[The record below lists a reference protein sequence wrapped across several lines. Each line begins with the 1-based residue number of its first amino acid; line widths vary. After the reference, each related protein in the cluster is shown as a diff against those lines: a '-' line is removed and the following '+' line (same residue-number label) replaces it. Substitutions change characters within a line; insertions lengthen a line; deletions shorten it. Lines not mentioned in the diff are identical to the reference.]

1 MSQALYRK
9 WRPARFDQVIGQEHV
24 TRTLQAAVAAD
35 RVGHAY
41 LFCGPRGTGKTTMA
55 RLLAKAVNCEAADPA
70 QRPDDDCPL
79 CQAVNEGRFLDL
91 IEIDAA
97 SNTGVDDIRTLRDKV
112 NFAPS
117 QGRYKVYIIDEV
129 HMLSMAAFNALL
141 KTLEEPPAHTIF
153 VLATTEEHKVP
164 VTIKSRCQQFN
175 FRLLT
180 GPEIA
185 ARLRWLAQQESLAI
199 EPEAVE
205 LLSRQAS
212 GSIRDAESLLDQLVV
227 SPDDRITL
235 ERAQLVLGTA
245 PDAAVVA
252 VADAWLNGDSARGLE
267 VIHDALASGADARQ
281 FSRQMVAHLRQL
293 LLLQAAGAQLDVAGP
308 VERKAEMLDQA
319 QRAPRRA
326 LIDAVRRFQE
336 AALQPAGSWQPQLP
350 LELAFIELVPDAPMA
365 EGARFQ
371 VPGAREERP
380 PTADRRPLQE
390 EARFQVPGARE
401 ERPAQAEQTT
411 GHGPQTTAEARP
423 SAAESASSD
432 AGSVQRPTTGDQQP
446 APASEL
452 VTRHSSLVT
461 PDEPA
466 TRHSSPAT
474 LTVAAVAG
482 MWPEMTQ
489 RVGHNNRNLPA
500 LLSMCKPL
508 AIEGKTIILGFDFP
522 IFKDKFEKTQGAAD
536 AVVAAFRALSGTD
549 CNIRIVTTAD
559 YPMPIRRDEFQA
571 LAAELGGV
579 VRDNDE

>member
-70 QRPDDDCPL
+70 ARPDDTCPL
-79 CQAVNEGRFLDL
+79 CRAVNEGRFLDL

-97 SNTGVDDIRTLRDKV
+97 SNTGVDDIRTLREKV

-129 HMLSMAAFNALL
+129 HMLSIAAFNALL

-180 GPEIA
+180 TPEIA
-185 ARLRWLAQQESLAI
+185 ARLNWLAGQETLAI
-199 EPEAVE
+199 ESGAVE
-205 LLSRQAS
+205 LLARQAS
-212 GSIRDAESLLDQLVV
+212 GSLRDAESLLDQLVV

-245 PDAAVVA
+245 PDAAVLA
-252 VADAWLNGDSARGLE
+252 VVDAWLDADSARGLG

-281 FSRQMVAHLRQL
+281 FCRQMVAHLRQL
-293 LLLQAAGAQLDVAGP
+293 LLLQVAGAQLDVEGP
-308 VERKAEMLDQA
+308 VERKAEMLAQA
-319 QRAPRRA
+319 GRAPRRA

-336 AALQPAGSWQPQLP
+336 AALQPTGSWQPQLP
-350 LELAFIELVPDAPMA
+350 LELAFIELLPDAPMQVAWVGERPPQA
-365 EGARFQ
+365 EGRRTTDDGRPPQ
-371 VPGAREERP
+371 IEERP
-380 PTADRRPLQE
+380 LTADRRPPPAE
-390 EARFQVPGARE
+390 ERQPAAER
-401 ERPAQAEQTT
+401 RPAQAEERPPAAVRPPT
-411 GHGPQTTAEARP
+411 PTAA
-423 SAAESASSD
+423 
-432 AGSVQRPTTGDQQP
+432 
-446 APASEL
+446 
-452 VTRHSSLVT
+452 
-461 PDEPA
+461 
-466 TRHSSPAT
+466 

-489 RVGHNNRNLPA
+489 QVGRQNKNLPA
-500 LLSMCKPL
+500 LLTMCKPL
-508 AIEGKTIILGFDFP
+508 AIEGRTIILGFDYP
-522 IFKDKFEKTQGAAD
+522 LLKDKFDKTQGAAD
-536 AVVAAFRALSGTD
+536 LVVAAFRALSGTD
-549 CNIRIVTTAD
+549 CLIRTVATAD
-559 YPMPIRRDEFQA
+559 YPVPIHRDEFQA
-571 LAAELGGV
+571 LATELGGV
-579 VRDNDE
+579 VRDDE

>member
-24 TRTLQAAVAAD
+24 TRTLQAAVAAG

-55 RLLAKAVNCEAADPA
+55 RLLAKAVNCQADDPA
-70 QRPDDDCPL
+70 ARPDDACPICL
-79 CQAVNEGRFLDL
+79 AVNEGRFLDL
-91 IEIDAA
+91 VEIDAA
-97 SNTGVDDIRTLRDKV
+97 SNTGVDDIRTLREKV

-129 HMLSMAAFNALL
+129 HMLSIAAFNALL

-180 GPEIA
+180 TPEIS
-185 ARLRWLAQQESLAI
+185 ARLRWLAEREALAI

-205 LLSRQAS
+205 LLARQAS
-212 GSIRDAESLLDQLVV
+212 GSLRDAESLLDQLVV

-252 VADAWLNGDSARGLE
+252 VVDAWLGGDSPHGLS

-281 FSRQMVAHLRQL
+281 FCRQMVAYLRQL
-293 LLLQAAGAQLDVAGP
+293 LLFQVAGAQLDVEGP
-308 VERKAEMLDQA
+308 VERRAEMLAQA
-319 QRAPRRA
+319 ERAPRRA

-350 LELAFIELVPDAPMA
+350 LELAFIELLPDAPMPV
-365 EGARFQ
+365 ARGQ
-371 VPGAREERP
+371 SRVASEAPRTTTEEKRAPALEHRP
-380 PTADRRPLQE
+380 PPQDEKATAAP
-390 EARFQVPGARE
+390 PSPP
-401 ERPAQAEQTT
+401 PA
-411 GHGPQTTAEARP
+411 AEAQ
-423 SAAESASSD
+423 D
-432 AGSVQRPTTGDQQP
+432 T
-446 APASEL
+446 
-452 VTRHSSLVT
+452 
-461 PDEPA
+461 PA
-466 TRHSSPAT
+466 TRHPPSAS
-474 LTVAAVAG
+474 LTVPAVAG
-482 MWPEMTQ
+482 VWPEMMQ
-489 RVGHNNRNLPA
+489 RVGKQNKNLPP
-500 LLSMCKPL
+500 LLTMCKPL
-508 AIEGKTIILGFDFP
+508 AIEGRTIILGFDYP
-522 IFKDKFEKTQGAAD
+522 LLKDKFDKTQGAAD
-536 AVVAAFRALSGTD
+536 LVVAAFRALLGSD
-549 CNIRIVTTAD
+549 CLIRTVSTAD
-559 YPMPIRRDEFQA
+559 YPVPIHRDEFRA

-579 VRDNDE
+579 VRDDE